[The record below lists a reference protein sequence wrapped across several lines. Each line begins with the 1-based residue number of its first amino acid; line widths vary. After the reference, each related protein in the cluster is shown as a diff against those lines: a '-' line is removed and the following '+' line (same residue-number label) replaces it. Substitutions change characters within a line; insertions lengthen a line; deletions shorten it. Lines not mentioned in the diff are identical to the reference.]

1 MQFSVYRVL
10 REELKQHASSFK
22 GERMVNPTKDGVTKD
37 LLGNNENFASVFN
50 YFLYKG
56 EKRIRPGRLHD
67 VHIEHRFFFRG

>member
-1 MQFSVYRVL
+1 
-10 REELKQHASSFK
+10 
-22 GERMVNPTKDGVTKD
+22 MVNPTKDGVSKD

-67 VHIEHRFFFRG
+67 VHIEHRFLQRMIMVLYWQRSRGQGISSRLYL